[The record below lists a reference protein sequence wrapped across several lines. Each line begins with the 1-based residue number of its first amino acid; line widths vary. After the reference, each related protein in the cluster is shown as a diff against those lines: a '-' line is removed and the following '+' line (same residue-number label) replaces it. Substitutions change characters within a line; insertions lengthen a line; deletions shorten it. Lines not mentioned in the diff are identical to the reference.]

1 MTLYRKYPL
10 FKHVQ
15 DIAYRILGAKFQAAN
30 KPTFEDSVSIYRID
44 KWGTRGEEI
53 NIPPLGNKYRYW
65 RLFQPE
71 WSHCNV
77 AEITFVERDSHL
89 RNQGKVIGLPRSWNN
104 DPNTYKEAAFDG
116 DLLTFS
122 IRHFLPVVG

>member
-53 NIPPLGNKYRYW
+53 NIP
-65 RLFQPE
+65 
-71 WSHCNV
+71 
-77 AEITFVERDSHL
+77 L
-89 RNQGKVIGLPRSWNN
+89 R
-104 DPNTYKEAAFDG
+104 
-116 DLLTFS
+116 
-122 IRHFLPVVG
+122 